1 VTIDT
6 RPPYLKGGQLMFS
19 MLAAINELWLRSDL
33 RSLRHP
39 VTYSTA
45 AFPNVAIL
53 LSPTHIQ
60 KLTPVKMAFGLTQT
74 AASILTTNR
83 NQWPGSVI
91 VMMTDVPSAQTIGNI
106 HVWDDTIP
114 RNDLL
119 SLNETLAMLKK
130 LSITNGSITTTIGQG
145 IADDSTCTTACS
157 SLNDNPPSP
166 ISDIDWLSAFTNVIF
181 YAFSRSSYESVAAQ
195 FHGTGRK
202 SWKALNVDGKVK
214 CRVVFYDKALDPTAP
229 LTLAGFV
236 EGMLALLKDWA
247 QSDVW
252 REGWGE
258 IQLRGQRVATV
269 QVSRVTVGMA
279 DGENPSVATA

>member
-1 VTIDT
+1 
-6 RPPYLKGGQLMFS
+6 MFS

-33 RSLRHP
+33 RRLRYP

-45 AFPNVAIL
+45 AFPNVVIL

-74 AASILTTNR
+74 TASILTA
-83 NQWPGSVI
+83 NQNHWPGSVI

-106 HVWDDTIP
+106 HIWDDTIP

-119 SLNETLAMLKK
+119 SLNETLAISTKPF
-130 LSITNGSITTTIGQG
+130 ITNGSITTTTGQG
-145 IADDSTCTTACS
+145 IAGDSTCTTACS
-157 SLNDNPPSP
+157 SLNDDPPSP
-166 ISDIDWLSAFTNVIF
+166 IPDIDWLSAFMNIMFHV
-181 YAFSRSSYESVAAQ
+181 FSRYSYESVAAQ
-195 FHGTGRK
+195 FHGSGRK
-202 SWKALNVDGKVK
+202 SWTAFNIDLKVK
-214 CRVVFYDKALDPTAP
+214 CRVVFYDKALEPTAP
-229 LTLAGFV
+229 LTMAGFV
-236 EGMLALLKDWA
+236 EGMLAILKDWA

-258 IQLRGQRVATV
+258 IQLRGQRVASV

-279 DGENPSVATA
+279 DGGHPSVATA